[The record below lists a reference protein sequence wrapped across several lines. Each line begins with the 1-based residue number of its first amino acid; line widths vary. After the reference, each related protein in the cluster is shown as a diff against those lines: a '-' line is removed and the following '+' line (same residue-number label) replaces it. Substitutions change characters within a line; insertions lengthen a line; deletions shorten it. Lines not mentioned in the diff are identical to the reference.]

1 MISKLKPKSTGI
13 SNLVGQGLISLS
25 TRFPNMTVFLFLF
38 PKKKYLT
45 NKLKLGTTLLVFF
58 SIHVY
63 TFIISLFYLYV
74 ILVITYLY
82 NYMLYEPVV
91 NGSGKILAY

>member
-13 SNLVGQGLISLS
+13 SNLVGQGVISLS
-25 TRFPNMTVFLFLF
+25 TRFPNMTGFSFLF

-63 TFIISLFYLYV
+63 TFISLFYLHV
-74 ILVITYLY
+74 ILVITY
-82 NYMLYEPVV
+82 MLYVPVV

>member
-1 MISKLKPKSTGI
+1 MISKLIPKSTGI

-25 TRFPNMTVFLFLF
+25 TRFPNMTGFSFLF
-38 PKKKYLT
+38 PKEKYLT

-63 TFIISLFYLYV
+63 TFIISLFYLHV
-74 ILVITYLY
+74 ILVITYI
-82 NYMLYEPVV
+82 NICYMYPL
-91 NGSGKILAY
+91 